1 MFVREAKFGKKGKDG
16 ELECEENEKGDA
28 KKSFSGNGRNRL
40 PVSHNAS
47 KDEGREKSKIDW
59 FSRKRQNALQLGG
72 PLNGIEKPN
81 CITSLWAYYSDL
93 TNKVLNA

>member
-1 MFVREAKFGKKGKDG
+1 MYNKQSKSSNGNAIFPKSKSSDNFFASEFMFVREAKFGKKGKDG

-47 KDEGREKSKIDW
+47 KDEGREKSKID
-59 FSRKRQNALQLGG
+59 
-72 PLNGIEKPN
+72 
-81 CITSLWAYYSDL
+81 
-93 TNKVLNA
+93 